1 MGGEVKS
8 GGGGGAGRLVYIWEG
23 GAERSPERSWT
34 KQELRNS
41 LSWKS
46 SHLLIFFSQL
56 PCLCPNLL
64 LQSQGPLQGCVPP
77 HSTQGTCQPLQ
88 LTPASAPLSRLGE
101 SLILLPPPALSP
113 RRRLSHS
120 TFLLGKQQQKIN
132 KGSEEEVLARR
143 ALVGVAPDRDTL
155 KSDQKKV
162 G

>member
-1 MGGEVKS
+1 MGRGSREEPRETMDQ
-8 GGGGGAGRLVYIWEG
+8 A
-23 GAERSPERSWT
+23 GAEEFSVLEVIPSFD
-34 KQELRNS
+34 
-41 LSWKS
+41 
-46 SHLLIFFSQL
+46 FFSQL